1 MRPSRPSAQTA
12 PVKKSTAVS
21 VSKRESRLISFAL
34 VPPFFFFA
42 GFALLLGRTFMPQ
55 NTAGSPS
62 NSVMLVTLFT
72 SELVSTSVPD
82 PPLIPSTNAKI
93 KLPMPEQYGM
103 INVPR
108 TVPST
113 PLAVMDSSRQIIR
126 KEVAMKRPKNNH
138 GAHAPLLSTHLVS
151 QFKRRS

>member
-1 MRPSRPSAQTA
+1 MRPSPPSAQTA

-21 VSKRESRLISFAL
+21 VSKRESRLISVAL
-34 VPPFFFFA
+34 FPLFFFFA
-42 GFALLLGRTFMPQ
+42 GFALPAGRTFMPQ

-62 NSVMLVTLFT
+62 KSVMLVTLFT
-72 SELVSTSVPD
+72 SELVNTSVPE

-103 INVPR
+103 TRVPR

-113 PLAVMDSSRQIIR
+113 PLALMDSNRQIIR
-126 KEVAMKRPKNNH
+126 KEAARKRPKNNH
-138 GAHAPLLSTHLVS
+138 GAHGPLLSTHLVS